1 MRIRMNDKRERRMR
15 RLMEATGENTKSG
28 AIDIAMKHYLIDLEN
43 KRDLVNELPPEHAD
57 ALSTGPMP
65 ITVNASVGDQ

>member
-1 MRIRMNDKRERRMR
+1 MR

-28 AIDIAMKHYLIDLEN
+28 AIDQAMKHYLIDLEN
-43 KRDLVNELPPEHAD
+43 KTQLVDELSPEHAD

-65 ITVNASVGDQ
+65 ITVDASVGNE

>member
-1 MRIRMNDKRERRMR
+1 MTDKRERRMR

-28 AIDIAMKHYLIDLEN
+28 AIDQAMKHYLIDLEN
-43 KRDLVNELPPEHAD
+43 KRDLIEELPPEHAD

-65 ITVNASVGDQ
+65 VTVDASVGSE